1 MTSFKRTVKSNT
13 ADRITTLVKTEE
25 EKWYALTF
33 FEVVTIQ
40 SLLEPPIAVDAF
52 GTIKIDLPEIGTLV
66 GVVTFESHTG
76 RLINEARAI
85 PIPARNCVAH

>member
-1 MTSFKRTVKSNT
+1 VVRPYLLRGRDDSESPRT
-13 ADRITTLVKTEE
+13 
-25 EKWYALTF
+25 
-33 FEVVTIQ
+33 
-40 SLLEPPIAVDAF
+40 PIAVDAF